1 MGAIITDER
10 ADQVFGALADATRRD
25 ILSRAMGGDLG
36 VSELAESY
44 AMSFAAVQKHV
55 AVLERAGLV
64 RKRPDG
70 RRRVVTTD
78 MDGLRNAR
86 AVLDHYEEL
95 WRGRIDRM
103 HDLIGEDELPSRHDS
118 LDQENRP

>member
-1 MGAIITDER
+1 MHATFDP
-10 ADQVFGALADATRRD
+10 DHVFAALADATRRD
-25 ILSRAMGGDLG
+25 IVLRALTGQEG
-36 VSELAESY
+36 VAELAGHY
-44 AMSFAAVQKHV
+44 PMSFAAVQKHV
-55 AVLERAGLV
+55 AALERAGLV

-103 HDLIGEDELPSRHDS
+103 HDLLGEKDLPSRPVATP
-118 LDQENRP
+118 DQENRP

>member
-1 MGAIITDER
+1 M
-10 ADQVFGALADATRRD
+10 
-25 ILSRAMGGDLG
+25 
-36 VSELAESY
+36 
-44 AMSFAAVQKHV
+44 
-55 AVLERAGLV
+55 
-64 RKRPDG
+64 RKRPHG

-103 HDLIGEDELPSRHDS
+103 HGLLDEDDVPSRHAGTP
-118 LDQENRP
+118 DQENRP